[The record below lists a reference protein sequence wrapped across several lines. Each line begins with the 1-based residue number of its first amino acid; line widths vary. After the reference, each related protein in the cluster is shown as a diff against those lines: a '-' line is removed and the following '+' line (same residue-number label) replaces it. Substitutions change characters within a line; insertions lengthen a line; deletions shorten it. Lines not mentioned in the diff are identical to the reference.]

1 MRDFRGF
8 PEKWRNGVAIFGTNF
23 AHFAFAHYSCALHQS
38 FNPQPNVGK
47 RHRPFP
53 KPSLIFRSFPM
64 RFTLPLIA
72 LAAIAAPIAPA
83 SAEKLVTVRI
93 GYADVDVTT
102 AEGRA
107 ALEAR
112 IEARLRKACSL
123 EAAARY
129 SFSRADVDSKC
140 LADARTAARAEIERV
155 AAAEMR
161 SGREVAAN

>member
-1 MRDFRGF
+1 
-8 PEKWRNGVAIFGTNF
+8 
-23 AHFAFAHYSCALHQS
+23 
-38 FNPQPNVGK
+38 
-47 RHRPFP
+47 
-53 KPSLIFRSFPM
+53 M
-64 RFTLPLIA
+64 RFTLSLIA
-72 LAAIAAPIAPA
+72 LAALAAPAA
-83 SAEKLVTVRI
+83 SAAEKIVTVRI
-93 GYADVDVTT
+93 DYADVDVTT

-140 LADARTAARAEIERV
+140 LSDARTAARAEIERV
-155 AAAEMR
+155 AAAEVR